1 MRLVKFSRARY
12 RLESLIMNARKKFG
26 TWNAGV
32 KERLEAMSAV
42 TNRGAGFDYFREFM
56 EVRIAHWDAL

>member
-1 MRLVKFSRARY
+1 
-12 RLESLIMNARKKFG
+12 MNARKKFG
-26 TWNAGV
+26 TWNAGA

-56 EVRIAHWDAL
+56 EVCIAHWDAL